1 MPSEV
6 HEAACQGRLDR
17 VGFNETPLLAWL
29 SRRRVRTAKA
39 WSFYRRLWSSS
50 KECGLCSLAV
60 VFDKAAA
67 LQLRNIVSSL
77 MYSGGATDVPAFV
90 PIAFLSLHPSH
101 VDHVPVPQCAMARQ
115 K

>member
-1 MPSEV
+1 MEFLP
-6 HEAACQGRLDR
+6 EAVVIVEGMR
-17 VGFNETPLLAWL
+17 
-29 SRRRVRTAKA
+29 SM
-39 WSFYRRLWSSS
+39 
-50 KECGLCSLAV
+50 AV
-60 VFDKAAA
+60 VFDMAAA

-115 K
+115 N

>member
-1 MPSEV
+1 MEFLP
-6 HEAACQGRLDR
+6 EAVVIVEGMRSML
-17 VGFNETPLLAWL
+17 
-29 SRRRVRTAKA
+29 
-39 WSFYRRLWSSS
+39 
-50 KECGLCSLAV
+50 LAV
-60 VFDKAAA
+60 VSDMAAA